1 MRRLRDTLISWGPL
15 GLFIIAILDNAGPPS
30 PGGTDIVLVILAAAR
45 PENAMVYAGFAAL
58 GALIGSA
65 IFFEVLR
72 KGGEKLLAKY
82 TCTPRGA
89 RFKDWTQ
96 RYGLATVFI
105 AALIPLPVLPF
116 KVFVACTAA
125 MGAQRTRFF
134 LVLALARVPRYL
146 ALAYL
151 GAKFGEKESQIW
163 LKGHVWYLAGLV
175 ILIGLALFLIVRRAE
190 RLRELEGEL
199 Q

>member
-1 MRRLRDTLISWGPL
+1 MRHLRDTLISWGPL
-15 GLFIIAILDNAGPPS
+15 GLLVIAILDNAGPPS
-30 PGGTDIVLVILAAAR
+30 PGGTDIVLLILAAAR

-58 GALIGSA
+58 GALIGTA
-65 IFFEVLR
+65 IFFELLR
-72 KGGEKLLAKY
+72 KGGEKLLARY
-82 TCTPRGA
+82 TSGARGA

-105 AALIPLPVLPF
+105 AALVPLPILPF

-151 GAKFGEKESQIW
+151 GAQLGEKDSQAW
-163 LKGHVWYLAGLV
+163 LKGHAWYLGGLV
-175 ILIGLALFLIVRRAE
+175 ILIGLALALVVRRAE
-190 RLRELEGEL
+190 RLRALEGEL
-199 Q
+199 R